1 MQNVK
6 TKVHHLSKS
15 SEECHDFQKGW
26 NCPLV
31 ELSERKEISRAQVKC
46 FTVKMLTTR
55 VSITNSETVIPN
67 CSFDRHS
74 DDPNTI
80 DTAGAK
86 WFHKGDL
93 LLRSFHLLA
102 ENELKAYPRVL

>member
-1 MQNVK
+1 MFYGENANYQGQ
-6 TKVHHLSKS
+6 HH
-15 SEECHDFQKGW
+15 
-26 NCPLV
+26 
-31 ELSERKEISRAQVKC
+31 I
-46 FTVKMLTTR
+46 
-55 VSITNSETVIPN
+55 NSETVIPN